1 MSIIDSK
8 ADRSITL
15 QTKDSSYHMAVD
27 GYGYLRHLYYGK
39 RLEPED
45 LFYLYRYY
53 DRGFTGNPRAAGT
66 DRTYSLDAVSQEFS
80 AAGVGDYRIP
90 ALRMRSADGARIAD
104 LRYVS
109 HEIRNG
115 KYALPG
121 LPAVRDEDG
130 DAQTLEVI
138 LRDEPSKLT
147 VHLLYGV
154 FEKKNMITRAVIY
167 ENASEK
173 SIVLEKA
180 GSCCLE
186 LPYGNWDLLHF
197 HGRHNRERAPERVPV
212 MHGVQAVG
220 SCRGMSSHQHN
231 PFIILCDRRA
241 TEDHGDCYGLMY
253 LYSSNFRAEVEGEQY
268 GSVRAVMSP
277 GDETFRWRLQPGG
290 QFTAPEVLMG
300 YADGLTRLSQ
310 QYHRTIRE
318 NICRGAYHLA
328 HRPVLINSWEAAY
341 FDISAER
348 ILKLAGQ
355 AADLGIEL
363 FVLDDGWFRGRK
375 DDNAGLGD
383 WEYDPEKL
391 PEGLNRLIAGIR
403 ETGMLFGIWVE
414 PEMVNED
421 SDLYRSH
428 PDWVLSEPGR
438 APARGRNQLVLD
450 LSREDVQDYIIGFM
464 TRLLTEYDIS
474 YIKWDFNRCITD
486 VYSRLLPPKQQ
497 GEVLHRAMLGL
508 YRVLETLTAR
518 FPEVLFEGCSGGGGR
533 FDAGMMYYTPQIW
546 CSDDTDPIERLTIQK
561 GTSFGYPLSTVGAHV
576 SIAPNHQTGRSAPI
590 STRAAV
596 AATGAFGYELDLS
609 LISAEEQ
616 EEIRRQ
622 VQGYLEDEPLI
633 RQGLYYRLG
642 EETEGMDAFS
652 WLLVSEDQDQA
663 LLTVVA
669 TATHGNAPLIHL
681 RFKGLAPEAMYELRE
696 EGLKR
701 SGAALMNAGYT
712 LPMLTGDYPAF
723 RLHLKRVQNG
733 TGNEE

>member
-167 ENASEK
+167 ENAGDQP
-173 SIVLEKA
+173 IVLEKA

-197 HGRHNRERAPERVPV
+197 HGRHNRERVPERVPV
-212 MHGVQAVG
+212 MHGVQTIG

-231 PFIILCDRRA
+231 PFVILCDRRA

-253 LYSSNFRAEVEGEQY
+253 LYSGSFRAEVEGEQY
-268 GSVRAVMSP
+268 GTVRAVMSP
-277 GDETFRWRLQPGG
+277 GDESFRWTLQPGA
-290 QFTAPEVLMG
+290 QFATPEVLMG
-300 YADGLTRLSQ
+300 YADGLTELSQ

-318 NICRGAYHLA
+318 NICRGAYRLA

-348 ILKLAGQ
+348 ILKLARQ

-391 PEGLNRLIAGIR
+391 PEGLDSLITGIR

-421 SDLYRSH
+421 SDLYRAH
-428 PDWVLSEPGR
+428 PDWALAEPGR
-438 APARGRNQLVLD
+438 APARSRNQLVLD

-474 YIKWDFNRCITD
+474 YIKWDFNRSVTD
-486 VYSRLLPPKQQ
+486 VYSRLLPAEQQ

-508 YRVLETLTAR
+508 YRVLETLTTR
-518 FPEVLFEGCSGGGGR
+518 FPKVLFEGCSGGGGR
-533 FDAGMMYYTPQIW
+533 FDAGMLYYTPQIW

-576 SIAPNHQTGRSAPI
+576 SIAPNHQTGRSTPI

-622 VQGYLEDEPLI
+622 VQQYLEDEPLI

-652 WLLVSEDQDQA
+652 WLLVSENQDQA

-681 RFKGLAPEAMYELRE
+681 RFKGLDPEALYELRE
-696 EGLKR
+696 EGLKC

-723 RLHLKRVQNG
+723 RLHLKKVRH
-733 TGNEE
+733 

>member
-1 MSIIDSK
+1 
-8 ADRSITL
+8 
-15 QTKDSSYHMAVD
+15 
-27 GYGYLRHLYYGK
+27 
-39 RLEPED
+39 
-45 LFYLYRYY
+45 
-53 DRGFTGNPRAAGT
+53 
-66 DRTYSLDAVSQEFS
+66 
-80 AAGVGDYRIP
+80 
-90 ALRMRSADGARIAD
+90 
-104 LRYVS
+104 
-109 HEIRNG
+109 
-115 KYALPG
+115 
-121 LPAVRDEDG
+121 
-130 DAQTLEVI
+130 
-138 LRDEPSKLT
+138 
-147 VHLLYGV
+147 
-154 FEKKNMITRAVIY
+154 
-167 ENASEK
+167 
-173 SIVLEKA
+173 
-180 GSCCLE
+180 
-186 LPYGNWDLLHF
+186 
-197 HGRHNRERAPERVPV
+197 

-277 GDETFRWRLQPGG
+277 GDETFRWTLQPGG

-300 YADGLTRLSQ
+300 YADG
-310 QYHRTIRE
+310 
-318 NICRGAYHLA
+318 
-328 HRPVLINSWEAAY
+328 LINSWEAAY

-421 SDLYRSH
+421 SDLYRAH
-428 PDWVLSEPGR
+428 PDWALAEPGR
-438 APARGRNQLVLD
+438 APARSRNQLVLD

-474 YIKWDFNRCITD
+474 YIKWDFNRSVTD
-486 VYSRLLPPKQQ
+486 VYSRLLPAEQQ
-497 GEVLHRAMLGL
+497 GEALHRAILGL

-518 FPEVLFEGCSGGGGR
+518 FPQVLFEGCAGGGGR

-546 CSDDTDPIERLTIQK
+546 GSDDTDPIERLTIQK

-576 SIAPNHQTGRSAPI
+576 SIAPNHQTGRSTPI

-622 VQGYLEDEPLI
+622 VQQYLEDEPLI

-652 WLLVSEDQDQA
+652 WLLVSENQDQA

-681 RFKGLAPEAMYELRE
+681 RFKGLDPEALYELRE

-723 RLHLKRVQNG
+723 RLHLKKVRH
-733 TGNEE
+733 